1 MELRVWA
8 PYAPRVDAVVD
19 GSWREMRDAG
29 FGWRAVEVDRVDRYA
44 FALNGGPPRPDPRSR
59 LQPEGV
65 HGPSAWVAVDPP
77 RDRWR
82 GFALRDAVLYE
93 LHVGAFTPEGTLD
106 AAIGRLDHIAAL
118 GANAV
123 ELMPLA
129 AFPGKRGWGYDGVA
143 LYAVHEAYGGPHALL
158 RFVDACHA
166 RGIAVV
172 LDVVYNHLGPDGNY
186 VSEFGPY
193 FTDRHRTPWGE
204 AFNFDGRES
213 DNVRA
218 FVLENAEQWFREF
231 GVDGLRL
238 DAVHAIIDMSAVHIL
253 EELAQLRDRL
263 AAELGRTL
271 WLIAESDL
279 NDPRLVESRARNGYG
294 LDAQWSDDLHHALH
308 VALTGER
315 VGYYSDF
322 EGLSD
327 VAKALTHAFV
337 YDGRYSPFRHR
348 RHGRP
353 VGDISSD
360 HFVVSLQNHD
370 QIGNRARGERI
381 SRLAGVRRS
390 QAAAAIMLT
399 TPYVPLLFMGEEWAA
414 TTPFLYF
421 TDHTDP
427 ALARAVSEG
436 RRYDFA
442 AFGWHAED
450 VPDPQ
455 DPATFA
461 ASRLDWS
468 ELDRSPHRE
477 TFEWYRSLL
486 RLRRDVAA
494 IREVSRKETGVALDA
509 GAGWISIV
517 RGPVQVAANL
527 GTAAANVPVEATG
540 AIVAA
545 SDEAVDMSQGLVRLP
560 AESAAVL
567 VTAS

>member
-1 MELRVWA
+1 MWA

-29 FGWRAVEVDRVDRYA
+29 FGWRAVDVERVHRYA
-44 FALNGGPPRPDPRSR
+44 FALNGGSPRPDPRSR
-59 LQPEGV
+59 SQPEGV
-65 HGPSAWVAVDPP
+65 HGASEWIAIDRPRSA
-77 RDRWR
+77 WR

-93 LHVGAFTPEGTLD
+93 VHVGTFTPEGTLD
-106 AAIGRLDHIAAL
+106 AAISRLDHVAAL

-129 AFPGKRGWGYDGVA
+129 AFPGRRGWGYDGVG
-143 LYAVHEAYGGPHALL
+143 LYAVHEAYGGAQALR
-158 RFVDACHA
+158 RFIDAAHE

-172 LDVVYNHLGPDGNY
+172 LDVVYNHFGPDGNY
-186 VSEFGPY
+186 APEFGPY

-204 AFNFDGRES
+204 ALNYDGRES

-218 FVLENAEQWFREF
+218 FVLDNAAQWFRDF

-238 DAVHAIIDMSAVHIL
+238 DAVHAIIDLSALHIL

-263 AAELGRTL
+263 SAELGRTL

-279 NDPRLVESRARNGYG
+279 NDPRLITPRDRNGYG
-294 LDAQWSDDLHHALH
+294 LDAQWSDDFHHALH
-308 VALTGER
+308 VALTGEH
-315 VGYYSDF
+315 VGYYADF
-322 EGLSD
+322 NGLPD
-327 VAKALTHAFV
+327 VAKALTDAFV

-353 VGDISSD
+353 VGALASD
-360 HFVVSLQNHD
+360 RFVVSLQNHD

-381 SRLAGVRRS
+381 AQLAGVRRQ
-390 QAAAAIMLT
+390 QAAAALLLT
-399 TPYVPLLFMGEEWAA
+399 TPFVPLLFMGEEWAA
-414 TTPFLYF
+414 ASPFLYF

-442 AFGWHAED
+442 AFGWQPED

-455 DPATFA
+455 DPSTFET
-461 ASRLDWS
+461 SRLDWS
-468 ELDRSPHRE
+468 ERERSPHRE
-477 TFEWYRSLL
+477 TLDWYRSLL
-486 RLRRDVAA
+486 RLRRELAA
-494 IREVSRKETGVALDA
+494 IRDVPRDDTRIEVDPAAT
-509 GAGWISIV
+509 WIAIA
-517 RGPVQVAANL
+517 RGPLQVVVNLGASRAAVPLVDPGTVVAAN
-527 GTAAANVPVEATG
+527 
-540 AIVAA
+540 
-545 SDEAVDMSQGLVRLP
+545 DEAIETKRDAIALP

-567 VTAS
+567 VRR